1 MDRTRVGMAKAIRE
15 SQPLSHIGACERSTR
30 TGLRCARVSLTNA
43 EQVAYWNGPGGERWT
58 REQAAIDRAFAAHT
72 LRLLDLACLRPA
84 ERVLDV
90 GCGCGVTTL
99 AAADTVGPEGIA
111 VGIDVSA
118 PMLGRARE
126 RARGRRNVS
135 YVEDDAS
142 THAFEANFDVV
153 LSRFGVM
160 FFRDPTEA
168 FANLRRALRAG
179 GRVALICWRAAADNE
194 WASVPC
200 EAAIRHVLPPAPL
213 GPEEPGPFSF
223 ADPAR
228 IERVLR
234 GAGFA
239 QLAIAPFD
247 AEVVLSED
255 GLDDAVA
262 FAMTAGPTARL
273 LRDVGDDVR
282 AQVRREVETTLRSAL
297 KGSRLALG
305 SATWLVQA
313 VA

>member
-1 MDRTRVGMAKAIRE
+1 M
-15 SQPLSHIGACERSTR
+15 
-30 TGLRCARVSLTNA
+30 SLTNA
-43 EQVAYWNGPGGERWT
+43 EQLAYWNGPGGERWT

-72 LRLLDLACLRPA
+72 LRLLDLASLRLA

-111 VGIDVSA
+111 LGIDVSA
-118 PMLGRARE
+118 PMLARARE
-126 RARGRRNVS
+126 RASGRRNVA

-142 THAFEANFDVV
+142 THAFERNFDVV

-160 FFRDPTEA
+160 FFRDPTAA
-168 FANLRRALRAG
+168 FANLRTALRPG
-179 GRVALICWRAAADNE
+179 GRVALICWRPAADNE
-194 WASVPC
+194 WARVPC
-200 EAAIRHVLPPAPL
+200 EAAIRHVPPAAPL

-228 IERVLR
+228 IERILR
-234 GAGFA
+234 GAGFTD
-239 QLAIAPFD
+239 LGVTPFD

-255 GLDDAVA
+255 GLAYAVT

-273 LRDVGDDVR
+273 LRDVSDDAR
-282 AQVRREVETTLRSAL
+282 AQVRREVEATLRPRLA
-297 KGSRLALG
+297 GSRVVLG

-313 VA
+313 GA

>member
-1 MDRTRVGMAKAIRE
+1 M
-15 SQPLSHIGACERSTR
+15 
-30 TGLRCARVSLTNA
+30 SLTNA

-72 LRLLDLACLRPA
+72 LRLLDIASLRPA

-99 AAADTVGPEGIA
+99 AAADTVGPKGIA
-111 VGIDVSA
+111 LGVDVSA
-118 PMLGRARE
+118 PMLARARE
-126 RARGRRNVS
+126 RARGRDNLA

-142 THAFEANFDVV
+142 THAFERTFDVV

-160 FFRDPTEA
+160 FFRDPTAA
-168 FANLRRALRAG
+168 FANLRTALRAG
-179 GRVALICWRAAADNE
+179 GRLALICWRPVADNE
-194 WASVPC
+194 WARVPC
-200 EAAIRHVLPPAPL
+200 EAAIRHVPPAAPL

-228 IERVLR
+228 IERILR
-234 GAGFA
+234 GASFTD
-239 QLAIAPFD
+239 LAIAPFD
-247 AEVVLSED
+247 AEVVLSDD
-255 GLDDAVA
+255 GLDDAVT

-273 LRDVGDDVR
+273 LRDVGDEVR
-282 AQVRREVETTLRSAL
+282 EHVRREVDATLRPRT
-297 KGSRLALG
+297 KGRRVALG

-313 VA
+313 RA